1 MLTPSQIILIVT
13 AGIIFLFGAFIGF
26 KIGDARLRAF
36 EAVIKI
42 QTQAQE
48 ARTKKVEAEST
59 KQTQEINDAYQ
70 AGITS
75 LNQYYTKRLR
85 DATIAQ
91 RLPAIPNTTISFN
104 GPTSHAFLANDP
116 KIADYDILAGQ
127 CAATTLQ
134 LEDLQKWVRE
144 QAATLK

>member
-26 KIGDARLRAF
+26 KIGDARLHAF

-91 RLPAIPNTTISFN
+91 RLPAEDTNETGIVKYPL
-104 GPTSHAFLANDP
+104 AFVGFAV
-116 KIADYDILAGQ
+116 IFH
-127 CAATTLQ
+127 
-134 LEDLQKWVRE
+134 V
-144 QAATLK
+144 